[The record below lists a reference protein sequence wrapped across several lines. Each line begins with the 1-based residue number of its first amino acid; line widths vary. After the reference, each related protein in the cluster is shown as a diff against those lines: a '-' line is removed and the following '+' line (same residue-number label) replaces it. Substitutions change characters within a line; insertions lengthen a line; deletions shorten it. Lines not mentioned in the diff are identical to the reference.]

1 MPRGRTARRVA
12 RSAASVE
19 KTRGSSVLP
28 RARPC
33 DPRQTRACYSQAPPT
48 RPRLPSS
55 RAPPRPAA
63 APWRAREV
71 RCVGNRAPGCPAPA
85 PDSGRASRRKPRGAV
100 AEHPGRRAELA
111 ASLQRLAD
119 NGDAHLRSIR
129 TKVTAVVVGV
139 GVVLPGPNAARAPSA
154 GRRRCGRSASGDSR
168 RAPCAWG
175 GRISRRRAWAF
186 RTPWRGFVCAGALA
200 SSA

>member
-33 DPRQTRACYSQAPPT
+33 DPRQTRHVT
-48 RPRLPSS
+48 PRLRPPDRDCPV

-154 GRRRCGRSASGDSR
+154 GRRRCWRSASGDSR

-175 GRISRRRAWAF
+175 GRISRSRAWAF